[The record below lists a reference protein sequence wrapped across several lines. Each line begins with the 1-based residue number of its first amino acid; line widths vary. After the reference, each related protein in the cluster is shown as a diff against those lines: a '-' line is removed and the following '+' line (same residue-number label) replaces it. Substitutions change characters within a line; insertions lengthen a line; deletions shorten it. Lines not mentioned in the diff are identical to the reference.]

1 MKNDMTNVLL
11 ALDNS
16 VEVAVI
22 DCATGKTIQ
31 EGKVCDIMKRDYSC
45 YTVTN
50 IIFTNNQV
58 IMSVQASLREGK
70 EYYFAVANTAD
81 GYSEGYSWG
90 YVKLTPEQAR
100 AVAYACDKR
109 NWVLYEA
116 QGCSSGN
123 FIIDL
128 DNWKTT
134 AEIDGIKE

>member
-16 VEVAVI
+16 TNVVI
-22 DCATGKTIQ
+22 IDATGKTIQ

-70 EYYFAVANTAD
+70 EYYFAVANTANS
-81 GYSEGYSWG
+81 YSLG
-90 YVKLTPEQAR
+90 YVKLTPAQAR
-100 AVAYACDKR
+100 AVAYACDKS
-109 NWVLYEA
+109 NWVLRE
-116 QGCSSGN
+116 GDEGHSGQ
-123 FIIDL
+123 FSIDL
-128 DNWKTT
+128 DNWKTI
-134 AEIDGIKE
+134 AEIEGIEETE